1 MAGMEASTRADRS
14 IASYLCIVFN
24 APLGVASKRGGQGRS
39 ARRAASLQAGQNFRS
54 CGGFSAGVK
63 GRAVACTGVV
73 AVIVVVAAAMVGLR
87 GEERTADQPTTFSSN
102 VKVVNVPATVRDKHG
117 QIVNTLSK
125 DDFVLE
131 EDGRPQE
138 IRYFARDTDLPLT
151 LGLLVDTSLSQI
163 NVLGEERR
171 ASYAFLDKMLRAK
184 DQAFVINFDYD
195 VTLLQDVTSSR
206 DKLRSALDD
215 IKSPGVERPHWSRG
229 GGGPNDGNGQDN
241 PNGRTRHRRG
251 GGTLLYDGVFLASNE
266 VTKKESG
273 RKALILLTDGD
284 DRGSRETLD
293 QAVEAAQRADTI
305 VYSILFA
312 DPDGPGHFHG
322 GFGDP
327 GMGRHGGWGGRR
339 GGGYPMPGRV
349 DGKKV
354 LEKISNETGG
364 HMFEV
369 SKKEPIDKIYAQIED
384 ELRNQYN
391 LGYTPNHATDAAS
404 GYHKIRVATKQKDL
418 KVQARAGYYADQ
430 PVTSAAR

>member
-1 MAGMEASTRADRS
+1 MKVR
-14 IASYLCIVFN
+14 
-24 APLGVASKRGGQGRS
+24 
-39 ARRAASLQAGQNFRS
+39 
-54 CGGFSAGVK
+54 
-63 GRAVACTGVV
+63 VV
-73 AVIVVVAAAMVGLR
+73 NYIAVIALVAVVAATWDGLR
-87 GEERTADQPTTFSSN
+87 AEEHTADQPTTFSSN

-117 QIVNTLSK
+117 QIVNTLTK

-131 EDGRPQE
+131 EDGQPQQ

-151 LGLLVDTSLSQI
+151 LGLLVDTSMSQI

-171 ASYAFLDKMLRAK
+171 ASYAFLDKMLRDK
-184 DQAFVINFDYD
+184 DLAFVINFDYD

-206 DKLRSALDD
+206 EKLRAALDD
-215 IKSPGVERPHWSRG
+215 IKSPGLERPQWSRSG
-229 GGGPNDGNGQDN
+229 GGTGNGGGQDDPNDR
-241 PNGRTRHRRG
+241 PRHRRG
-251 GGTLLYDGVFLASNE
+251 AGTLLYDGVFLASND

-284 DRGSRETLD
+284 DRGSRESLA

-312 DPDGPGHFHG
+312 DPNGPGHFHG

-327 GMGRHGGWGGRR
+327 GMGRHGGWGGHR
-339 GGGYPMPGRV
+339 GGGYPMPERV

-354 LEKISNETGG
+354 LERISNETGG

-369 SKKEPIDKIYAQIED
+369 SKKEPIDKIFAQIED

-391 LGYTPNHATDAAS
+391 LGYTPNRAADATS
-404 GYHKIRVATKQKDL
+404 GYHKIHVATKQKDL
-418 KVQARAGYYADQ
+418 KVQARAGYYAEQ
-430 PVTSAAR
+430 QATSAAR